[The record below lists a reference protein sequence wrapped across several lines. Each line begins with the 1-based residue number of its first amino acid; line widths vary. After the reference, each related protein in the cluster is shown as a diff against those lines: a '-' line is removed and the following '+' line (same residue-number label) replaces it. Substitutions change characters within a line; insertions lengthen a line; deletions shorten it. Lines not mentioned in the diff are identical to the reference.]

1 MYRQTGPIERNH
13 LETFPGN
20 CACLVSDD
28 LSSCSGHLF
37 KPPVSFQVASIHA
50 QSSRL
55 EVTNTHLTS
64 DLAQCEKTK
73 RQAAADVEKQ
83 QKQKQ
88 TIHDNQVGVQK
99 GPPTPSHPLLD

>member
-37 KPPVSFQVASIHA
+37 KRPVFFQVAAIHA

-73 RQAAADVEKQ
+73 SQAAADAEKQ
-83 QKQKQ
+83 QKQTQ
-88 TIHDNQVGVQK
+88 TSHDNQVGVQQ
-99 GPPTPSHPLLD
+99 GPPPPPGLT